1 MGNSQPKLTPKE
13 EARQN
18 KRTVDRAVR
27 HIERERQK
35 LQNQETKILNEIKNL
50 AKKNQHVI
58 YQILIFRVLLR
69 SWLRT

>member
-18 KRTVDRAVR
+18 KRVVDRAVR

-35 LQNQETKILNEIKNL
+35 LQNQEVKLLAEIKKL
-50 AKKNQHVI
+50 AKKNQHVSGTSI
-58 YQILIFRVLLR
+58 QQE
-69 SWLRT
+69 